1 MKRVL
6 QRGIG
11 AAAVFILAALVLL
24 AAGRPATARVIAGVD
39 VPPAVTLGS
48 EELVLNGAGI
58 RVKLFMKIYVGALY
72 LKARQTS
79 VDAVLNDPGAKRIVM
94 NFLYKELSTK
104 KLVDAWNT
112 GFTNNSTPAE
122 VKALQERITRFNA
135 MFDTVHR
142 GDVIRLDYLPDAGT
156 QVWINDTLK
165 GTVAG
170 EDFSRALLK
179 IWLGPKPPDA
189 NLKNAMMG
197 NAY

>member
-1 MKRVL
+1 MKKVL
-6 QRGIG
+6 QKGIG
-11 AAAVFILAALVLL
+11 TAAVYTLAVLL
-24 AAGRPATARVIAGVD
+24 LLTTGRPATAREIAGVD
-39 VPPAVTLGS
+39 VPPAAALGG

-58 RVKLFMKIYVGALY
+58 RVKLFMKIYVGSLY

-79 VDAVLNDPGAKRIVM
+79 VDAVLSDPGAKRIVM
-94 NFLYKELSTK
+94 NFLYKEVSTK
-104 KLVDAWNT
+104 KLVDAWNK

-135 MFDTVHR
+135 MFDTVYR
-142 GDVIRLDYLPDAGT
+142 GDVIRLDYLPGTGT
-156 QVWINDTLK
+156 QVWINDALK

-179 IWLGPKPPDA
+179 IWLGPKPPDQ
-189 NLKNAMMG
+189 NLKDAMLG

>member
-11 AAAVFILAALVLL
+11 AAAVFILAAFVLL
-24 AAGRPATARVIAGVD
+24 AAGRPAIARVIAGVD
-39 VPPAVTLGS
+39 VPPTVTLGS

-79 VDAVLNDPGAKRIVM
+79 VDAVLSDPGAKRIVM

-170 EDFSRALLK
+170 EDFSRALLR
-179 IWLGPKPPDA
+179 IWLGPKPPDV